1 MSTYKFWQPYQQ
13 VSLEI
18 KQSRQP
24 SKKYLTYLKQQQ
36 KNKTTKKN
44 KQKEP
49 KLSETIKNTKLTAMY
64 KKCQHQVWRILSSR
78 QMKTGTRHISCEY
91 TCTLLSTH
99 SAACHLPTD
108 HRNVNISD
116 TRTQSNPDSCERYT
130 HQPLLRNVFSY

>member
-24 SKKYLTYLKQQQ
+24 AKEYLKYLKQQQ
-36 KNKTTKKN
+36 KTKITKKN

-78 QMKTGTRHISCEY
+78 QMKTGTRHIAGSIRVRY
-91 TCTLLSTH
+91 SQHTAQPTTC
-99 SAACHLPTD
+99 
-108 HRNVNISD
+108 
-116 TRTQSNPDSCERYT
+116 
-130 HQPLLRNVFSY
+130 PLTTVT